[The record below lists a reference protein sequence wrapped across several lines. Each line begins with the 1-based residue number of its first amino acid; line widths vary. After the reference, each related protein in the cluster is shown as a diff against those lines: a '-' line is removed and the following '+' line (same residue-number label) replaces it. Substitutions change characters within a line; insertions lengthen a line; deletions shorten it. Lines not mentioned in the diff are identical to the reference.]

1 MKSVL
6 FSIGPIHVHGYGT
19 MIAIGIVVA
28 MLVAMFRAKRAGLD
42 ADRVWG
48 LGFIGIIS
56 GFAGGKLL
64 YVIVEWKQF
73 LIDPKEVLGSS
84 GFVVYGGIAIGLA
97 SAIAYCKI
105 KKLSFL
111 DYADVIIP
119 SLAIG
124 QGFGRIGCLMAG
136 CCYGQVAGVH
146 DFSVTFPA
154 ESLAPAGVAL
164 IPTQIY
170 SSIGDFAI
178 AAILL
183 IVETKTRGKNR
194 TKGSVL
200 ALYLVL
206 YSVGRFIIEFFRG
219 DVRGNVGDLSTSQF
233 LSIFMCIIGIVLYIV
248 QRSRKA
254 KKA

>member
-1 MKSVL
+1 M
-6 FSIGPIHVHGYGT
+6 
-19 MIAIGIVVA
+19 
-28 MLVAMFRAKRAGLD
+28 
-42 ADRVWG
+42 
-48 LGFIGIIS
+48 
-56 GFAGGKLL
+56 
-64 YVIVEWKQF
+64 
-73 LIDPKEVLGSS
+73 
-84 GFVVYGGIAIGLA
+84 
-97 SAIAYCKI
+97 
-105 KKLSFL
+105 
-111 DYADVIIP
+111 
-119 SLAIG
+119 
-124 QGFGRIGCLMAG
+124 
-136 CCYGQVAGVH
+136 
-146 DFSVTFPA
+146 TFPA